1 MNEVLA
7 LVRSAVNSAYIDL
20 FKVNLKGQAFSKY
33 FASVPWLDTLFLLG
47 LHIGSL
53 SMVVAISLILFSLFM
68 VSNCTIRRKQFLR
81 QIANGSF
88 KLLSFNNFFFAIIIL
103 SVVLLNRLKK
113 LIFFCQIILG
123 SSLNSQ
129 VAGMHCVTLQ
139 FSCHISMTL
148 IMKSANPFI
157 TKFY

>member
-113 LIFFCQIILG
+113 LIFFVKRLG
-123 SSLNSQ
+123 KFTEFSSPRRT
-129 VAGMHCVTLQ
+129 HCVTLQ
-139 FSCHISMTL
+139 FSSHISMTL
-148 IMKSANPFI
+148 K
-157 TKFY
+157 

>member
-20 FKVNLKGQAFSKY
+20 FKVNLKKGQAFSKY

-68 VSNCTIRRKQFLR
+68 VSNCTIRRKQFFR

-88 KLLSFNNFFFAIIIL
+88 KLLSFNNFFSPSSFY
-103 SVVLLNRLKK
+103 RW
-113 LIFFCQIILG
+113 FC
-123 SSLNSQ
+123 
-129 VAGMHCVTLQ
+129 
-139 FSCHISMTL
+139 
-148 IMKSANPFI
+148 
-157 TKFY
+157 

>member
-33 FASVPWLDTLFLLG
+33 FESVPWLDTLFLLG

-53 SMVVAISLILFSLFM
+53 SMVVAISLILFSLFK

-88 KLLSFNNFFFAIIIL
+88 KLLSFNKFFFAIIIL
-103 SVVLLNRLKK
+103 SAVLLIRLKK
-113 LIFFCQIILG
+113 PDFFLSNHLG
-123 SSLNSQ
+123 NSLNSQ
-129 VAGMHCVTLQ
+129 VLKERIV
-139 FSCHISMTL
+139 
-148 IMKSANPFI
+148 
-157 TKFY
+157 

>member
-53 SMVVAISLILFSLFM
+53 SMVVAISLILFSLFK
-68 VSNCTIRRKQFLR
+68 VSNTYCTIRRKQFLR

-88 KLLSFNNFFFAIIIL
+88 KLLSFNKFFFRHRHF
-103 SVVLLNRLKK
+103 VNG
-113 LIFFCQIILG
+113 F
-123 SSLNSQ
+123 
-129 VAGMHCVTLQ
+129 
-139 FSCHISMTL
+139 
-148 IMKSANPFI
+148 AN
-157 TKFY
+157 

>member
-33 FASVPWLDTLFLLG
+33 FTSVPWLDTLFLLG

-53 SMVVAISLILFSLFM
+53 SMVVAISLILFSLFK

-88 KLLSFNNFFFAIIIL
+88 KLLSFNNFF
-103 SVVLLNRLKK
+103 SPSS
-113 LIFFCQIILG
+113 FCQWF
-123 SSLNSQ
+123 
-129 VAGMHCVTLQ
+129 C
-139 FSCHISMTL
+139 
-148 IMKSANPFI
+148 
-157 TKFY
+157 

>member
-20 FKVNLKGQAFSKY
+20 FKVNLKKGQAFSKY

-53 SMVVAISLILFSLFM
+53 SMVVAISLILFSLFK

-88 KLLSFNNFFFAIIIL
+88 KLLSFNKFFFATVIL
-103 SVVLLNRLKK
+103 SAVLLIRLKK
-113 LIFFCQIILG
+113 LIFFVK
-123 SSLNSQ
+123 SSWE
-129 VAGMHCVTLQ
+129 VH
-139 FSCHISMTL
+139 
-148 IMKSANPFI
+148 
-157 TKFY
+157 